1 MPLWNLSYEKVEE
14 LEHEAKTK
22 RNLLVKT
29 QEKTIKEMWTE
40 DLDEFLKELEVYEEE
55 EENNRLLGLDDIA
68 AE

>member
-1 MPLWNLSYEKVEE
+1 
-14 LEHEAKTK
+14 
-22 RNLLVKT
+22 
-29 QEKTIKEMWTE
+29 MWTE